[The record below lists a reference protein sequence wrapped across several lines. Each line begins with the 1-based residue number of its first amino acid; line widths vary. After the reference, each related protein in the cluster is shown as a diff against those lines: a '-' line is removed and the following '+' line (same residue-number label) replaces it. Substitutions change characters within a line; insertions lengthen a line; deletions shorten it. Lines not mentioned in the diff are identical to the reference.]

1 MRVSILAKAGCVS
14 AFAALASACSTIT
27 PPTAV
32 SDTASVITGH
42 RVIYTDA
49 GARGVHVFDR
59 NTMSS
64 GLRVCLEP
72 SPDAGASES
81 SALAL
86 GGIDTTTGRLSS
98 DGDFGGVQVAGQML
112 SADGARNNDVQFR
125 RNLAIEVFRETLSQA
140 CMAEAQGLITQD
152 EYASFLRAAS
162 AGALTLATVEHIGMG
177 PARTSDGEHAENI
190 AEKMSALTQ
199 MALFALLLTDESSQG
214 QAIEIINRVAE
225 IKTEGLS
232 Q

>member
-1 MRVSILAKAGCVS
+1 MRIETLVKGLAI
-14 AFAALASACSTIT
+14 FAAMGLASACSTIT

-32 SDTASVITGH
+32 SDTASVLAGH

-49 GARGVHVFDR
+49 GARGVHVFDQ
-59 NTMSS
+59 NAMSP

-72 SPDAGASES
+72 SPDAGSSES

-112 SADGARNNDVQFR
+112 STDGSRNNDVQFQ

-177 PARTSDGEHAENI
+177 PARVGSGVHAENI

-214 QAIEIINRVAE
+214 QAIDIINRVAE